1 MNAMR
6 SLPRECIH
14 LVNLLLQF
22 HGTAITV
29 KELCKGFLYSHL
41 KMEYE
46 LVQWMSFDV
55 TIWVMHCSRTLISIY
70 YGITFLYGFN
80 L

>member
-1 MNAMR
+1 MR
-6 SLPRECIH
+6 SLPRHCIH

-29 KELCKGFLYSHL
+29 KELCTGSPYSHL

-55 TIWVMHCSRTLISIY
+55 TIWVMHCSRN
-70 YGITFLYGFN
+70 FNFN
-80 L
+80 LLWYNLFIWI